1 MPVSRIQRDHALWVS
16 SSYVLIANSNSV
28 TSWGESC
35 GQEDSV
41 GVYAKV
47 SSQIDWI
54 NDVIEGIY
62 TTEAKT
68 DTTTWDTLGTTEVWT
83 SESWT
88 TTEDYRTVTEGT
100 TTTVRPDNALPLGL
114 MCDGNRWF
122 NTSIEEVRS
131 DLEIEKIY
139 VFAPATKNS
148 RRRICYRQ

>member
-1 MPVSRIQRDHALWVS
+1 M
-16 SSYVLIANSNSV
+16 
-28 TSWGESC
+28 
-35 GQEDSV
+35 
-41 GVYAKV
+41 
-47 SSQIDWI
+47 
-54 NDVIEGIY
+54 IEGIY

-88 TTEDYRTVTEGT
+88 TTEDYRTVTDRT
-100 TTTVRPDNALPLGL
+100 TTTVRPDNVLPLGL